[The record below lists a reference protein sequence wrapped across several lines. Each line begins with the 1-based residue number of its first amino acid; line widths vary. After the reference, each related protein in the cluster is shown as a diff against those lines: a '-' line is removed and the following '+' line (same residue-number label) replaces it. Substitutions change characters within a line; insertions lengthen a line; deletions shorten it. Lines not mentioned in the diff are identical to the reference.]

1 MSNVR
6 CNEPPPTATTSLAA
20 KDTEADTG
28 PSIATVPQ
36 PQQQQLAPQQAPT
49 VQSSNSKGTP
59 CRINSVKGYQNRTN
73 SIIYCPPLLRG
84 NSPKEKC
91 SAIVYFGGD
100 VQDIPE
106 KMESNR
112 DNKNYIKWNLEN
124 TALLLRESF
133 PQSHIVVVRPMR
145 MEYSTFSCFDN
156 FVRGNNAGIPDH
168 TPMHYSLQHLEEL
181 LINLTKKLTKPIL
194 DQEFLHKLLSAS
206 STKGYGGDVPCK
218 QNNADILQSNI
229 YDGGAAG
236 AEEPAEPDDLSELLW
251 WRENL
256 NLDKAS
262 LKLIGFSKGC
272 VVLNQFIY
280 EFHYYK
286 TLTPDDSTM
295 MRLVSRISDMYWLD
309 GGHGGGKNTWITS
322 RSLLE
327 TLCRLC
333 INVHVHVTPY
343 QIQDDHRPWIRKEEK
358 AFTDLLKRLGA
369 AFDRHLYPSEANSTN
384 LYTHFD
390 VLNRFR
396 QHQISLFSQQLHQTV
411 MQQQQQ
417 QQGTLVQHA
426 AGGGSYGRVVVAAA
440 GAAAVAAATGQGSEE
455 SADGGDGDGG
465 GGGTGSPGP
474 EEYGTVGEDE
484 DEEEEEEEEEPMEGT
499 EGGGGGGGGGRG
511 GGAIGKVS
519 ERDEEEEDED
529 ASSLALEDGVGEEGP
544 VGGEGEE
551 EEEDDDAPMPA
562 HHVTA
567 METGADDDQG
577 DSSGGSSS
585 GGSLHDN

>member
-6 CNEPPPTATTSLAA
+6 CNEPSTTATTSLAT

-28 PSIATVPQ
+28 PSIAPVPQ
-36 PQQQQLAPQQAPT
+36 QPT
-49 VQSSNSKGTP
+49 VQSTNNKGTP
-59 CRINSVKGYQNRTN
+59 CRINGVKGYQNRTN

-84 NSPKEKC
+84 NTPKDKC
-91 SAIVYFGGD
+91 NAVIYFGGD

-194 DQEFLHKLLSAS
+194 DQDFLHKLLSAS
-206 STKGYGGDVPCK
+206 STKGYGSDVPCK
-218 QNNADILQSNI
+218 QSNVDILQSNI
-229 YDGGAAG
+229 YDGPGNDAT
-236 AEEPAEPDDLSELLW
+236 EPDLAELLW

-369 AFDRHLYPSEANSTN
+369 AFDRHMYPSEANSTN

-411 MQQQQQ
+411 QQQQVPLVQ
-417 QQGTLVQHA
+417 QQHT
-426 AGGGSYGRVVVAAA
+426 
-440 GAAAVAAATGQGSEE
+440 
-455 SADGGDGDGG
+455 
-465 GGGTGSPGP
+465 GTGNYPRPPPDGNDEPGSDNAGQD
-474 EEYGTVGEDE
+474 EYTTVGGETTIGKDATLEGEGIGGVVEDE
-484 DEEEEEEEEEPMEGT
+484 D
-499 EGGGGGGGGGRG
+499 
-511 GGAIGKVS
+511 V
-519 ERDEEEEDED
+519 
-529 ASSLALEDGVGEEGP
+529 
-544 VGGEGEE
+544 
-551 EEEDDDAPMPA
+551 PMPA
-562 HHVTA
+562 VTA
-567 METGADDDQG
+567 METGDEHG
-577 DSSGGSSS
+577 DNSM
-585 GGSLHDN
+585 HDN

>member
-6 CNEPPPTATTSLAA
+6 CNEPPPTATTSLAP
-20 KDTEADTG
+20 KDAEADTG
-28 PSIATVPQ
+28 PSIAPVQ
-36 PQQQQLAPQQAPT
+36 PPVVQA
-49 VQSSNSKGTP
+49 SSNKGTP
-59 CRINSVKGYQNRTN
+59 CRINGVKGYQNRTN

-84 NSPKEKC
+84 SNTSKDKC
-91 SAIVYFGGD
+91 SAIIYFGGD

-168 TPMHYSLQHLEEL
+168 TPMHFSLQHLEEL

-194 DQEFLHKLLSAS
+194 DQDFLLKLLTAS
-206 STKGYGGDVPCK
+206 STKGYGSDVQPCK
-218 QNNADILQSNI
+218 QSNVDILQSNI
-229 YDGGAAG
+229 YDGTGT
-236 AEEPAEPDDLSELLW
+236 ETSEPNLAELLW

-358 AFTDLLKRLGA
+358 AFTELLKRLGA

-396 QHQISLFSQQLHQTV
+396 QHQISLFSQQLHQHHQIPHV
-411 MQQQQQ
+411 QQQQQ
-417 QQGTLVQHA
+417 QQQQQQHHHHPG
-426 AGGGSYGRVVVAAA
+426 AGGNYPRPPPPDDIDDQEQ
-440 GAAAVAAATGQGSEE
+440 QGI
-455 SADGGDGDGG
+455 
-465 GGGTGSPGP
+465 GSPGQD
-474 EEYGTVGEDE
+474 EYAVGERIVKPAIFHEVDDSDGEIEDE
-484 DEEEEEEEEEPMEGT
+484 DDVPMVAAT
-499 EGGGGGGGGGRG
+499 
-511 GGAIGKVS
+511 
-519 ERDEEEEDED
+519 
-529 ASSLALEDGVGEEGP
+529 
-544 VGGEGEE
+544 
-551 EEEDDDAPMPA
+551 
-562 HHVTA
+562 VTA
-567 METGADDDQG
+567 MEMVDDHG
-577 DSSGGSSS
+577 DNSMQ
-585 GGSLHDN
+585 HDN

>member
-6 CNEPPPTATTSLAA
+6 CNEPPPTATTSLAT
-20 KDTEADTG
+20 KDTETDTG
-28 PSIATVPQ
+28 PSIAPV
-36 PQQQQLAPQQAPT
+36 QQQAT
-49 VQSSNSKGTP
+49 VQSSNKGTP

-84 NSPKEKC
+84 NSPTEKC

-194 DQEFLHKLLSAS
+194 DQDFLHKLLSAS
-206 STKGYGGDVPCK
+206 STKGYGSDVPCK
-218 QNNADILQSNI
+218 QNNVDILQSNI
-229 YDGGAAG
+229 YDSSGQ
-236 AEEPAEPDDLSELLW
+236 EPAEPDDLSELLW

-295 MRLVSRISDMYWLD
+295 MRLVSRINDMYWLD

-327 TLCRLC
+327 TLCRLG

-369 AFDRHLYPSEANSTN
+369 SFDRHLYPSEANSTN

-396 QHQISLFSQQLHQTV
+396 QHQISLFSQQLHHTV
-411 MQQQQQ
+411 VQQQQQ
-417 QQGTLVQHA
+417 QQQQQSSLVQHT
-426 AGGGSYGRVVVAAA
+426 GSGGSYGRLISAA
-440 GAAAVAAATGQGSEE
+440 SDEP
-455 SADGGDGDGG
+455 
-465 GGGTGSPGP
+465 GSPDP
-474 EEYGTVGEDE
+474 EEYTVGE
-484 DEEEEEEEEEPMEGT
+484 EEMEGIEKDET
-499 EGGGGGGGGGRG
+499 TFEGGMEGGGVDG
-511 GGAIGKVS
+511 
-519 ERDEEEEDED
+519 
-529 ASSLALEDGVGEEGP
+529 EDGL
-544 VGGEGEE
+544 GEGEE
-551 EEEDDDAPMPA
+551 DDPPLPVDD
-562 HHVTA
+562 TA
-567 METGADDDQG
+567 MESGDDEQE
-577 DSSGGSSS
+577 DSGNM
-585 GGSLHDN
+585 HDN

>member
-6 CNEPPPTATTSLAA
+6 CNEALPSAAATGATSSIVNQKPLEN
-20 KDTEADTG
+20 DNT
-28 PSIATVPQ
+28 PSIAPFQ
-36 PQQQQLAPQQAPT
+36 PQQP
-49 VQSSNSKGTP
+49 SSRGSP
-59 CRINSVKGYQNRTN
+59 CRINGVKGYQNRTN
-73 SIIYCPPLLRG
+73 SIIYCPPLLRP
-84 NSPKEKC
+84 SAQQKC

-124 TALLLRESF
+124 TATLLRESF
-133 PQSHIVVVRPMR
+133 PQSHIIVVRPLR
-145 MEYSTFSCFDN
+145 MEYSTFCCFDN

-168 TPMHYSLQHLEEL
+168 TPMHYALQHLEEL
-181 LINLTKKLTKPIL
+181 LISLTKKLTKPIL
-194 DQEFLHKLLSAS
+194 DQELLHKLLAAS
-206 STKGYGGDVPCK
+206 NSKVAQPSDSSCK
-218 QNNADILQSNI
+218 RNNATNILQSNI
-229 YDGGAAG
+229 YDGAG
-236 AEEPAEPDDLSELLW
+236 EETMAETANMADLLW

-295 MRLVSRISDMYWLD
+295 MRLVSRITDMYWLD
-309 GGHGGGKNTWITS
+309 GGHGGGKNTWLTS

-327 TLCRLC
+327 TLCRLG

-369 AFDRHLYPSEANSTN
+369 AFNRHLYPSEANSTN

-396 QHQISLFSQQLHQTV
+396 QHQVSLFTQQLAQSP
-411 MQQQQQ
+411 QQQPQSPQ
-417 QQGTLVQHA
+417 PPATSL
-426 AGGGSYGRVVVAAA
+426 
-440 GAAAVAAATGQGSEE
+440 ATG
-455 SADGGDGDGG
+455 
-465 GGGTGSPGP
+465 PPYP
-474 EEYGTVGEDE
+474 EPEPRAED
-484 DEEEEEEEEEPMEGT
+484 
-499 EGGGGGGGGGRG
+499 
-511 GGAIGKVS
+511 
-519 ERDEEEEDED
+519 
-529 ASSLALEDGVGEEGP
+529 DGVGGGCEYAP
-544 VGGEGEE
+544 VSSSAKDDPMEVVESGEHIPASDLSPHLAEAG
-551 EEEDDDAPMPA
+551 EDDGQEM
-562 HHVTA
+562 V
-567 METGADDDQG
+567 
-577 DSSGGSSS
+577 
-585 GGSLHDN
+585 N

>member
-6 CNEPPPTATTSLAA
+6 CNDPPPTVTTSLATNDA
-20 KDTEADTG
+20 EADTG
-28 PSIATVPQ
+28 PSIAPA
-36 PQQQQLAPQQAPT
+36 QQQQQQQQQPP
-49 VQSSNSKGTP
+49 VQSSNKGTP
-59 CRINSVKGYQNRTN
+59 CRINGVKGYQNRTN

-84 NSPKEKC
+84 GNAPKDKC

-168 TPMHYSLQHLEEL
+168 TPMHFSLQHLEEL

-194 DQEFLHKLLSAS
+194 DQDFLHKLLSAS
-206 STKGYGGDVPCK
+206 STKGYGGDVLPCK
-218 QNNADILQSNI
+218 QNNVDILQSNI
-229 YDGGAAG
+229 YDASGT
-236 AEEPAEPDDLSELLW
+236 ESAEPNLVELLW

-396 QHQISLFSQQLHQTV
+396 QHQISLFSQQLHQPQPV
-411 MQQQQQ
+411 PLVQHHPGAGGNYPRSPPDDNDEQELQQQEQQQQ
-417 QQGTLVQHA
+417 QQGIDSPGHDEYSTV
-426 AGGGSYGRVVVAAA
+426 GDETIVKD
-440 GAAAVAAATGQGSEE
+440 AT
-455 SADGGDGDGG
+455 ALDGDG
-465 GGGTGSPGP
+465 S
-474 EEYGTVGEDE
+474 
-484 DEEEEEEEEEPMEGT
+484 
-499 EGGGGGGGGGRG
+499 
-511 GGAIGKVS
+511 
-519 ERDEEEEDED
+519 
-529 ASSLALEDGVGEEGP
+529 
-544 VGGEGEE
+544 EGEE
-551 EEEDDDAPMPA
+551 LEEEDDVPMVA
-562 HHVTA
+562 VTA
-567 METGADDDQG
+567 METGEDKG
-577 DSSGGSSS
+577 DNSMQ
-585 GGSLHDN
+585 HDN

>member
-6 CNEPPPTATTSLAA
+6 CNESPPAATTSLAT
-20 KDTEADTG
+20 KDADADTG
-28 PSIATVPQ
+28 PSIAPVQQ
-36 PQQQQLAPQQAPT
+36 PP
-49 VQSSNSKGTP
+49 VQSSNKGTP
-59 CRINSVKGYQNRTN
+59 CRINGVKGYQNRTN

-84 NSPKEKC
+84 SNTPKDRC

-168 TPMHYSLQHLEEL
+168 TPMHFSLQHLEDN
-181 LINLTKKLTKPIL
+181 IF
-194 DQEFLHKLLSAS
+194 DAS
-206 STKGYGGDVPCK
+206 GTDT
-218 QNNADILQSNI
+218 
-229 YDGGAAG
+229 
-236 AEEPAEPDDLSELLW
+236 AEPDLAELLW

-369 AFDRHLYPSEANSTN
+369 AFDRHLDGIEGEIEDDE
-384 LYTHFD
+384 D
-390 VLNRFR
+390 VP
-396 QHQISLFSQQLHQTV
+396 
-411 MQQQQQ
+411 MM
-417 QQGTLVQHA
+417 
-426 AGGGSYGRVVVAAA
+426 AAA
-440 GAAAVAAATGQGSEE
+440 AA
-455 SADGGDGDGG
+455 
-465 GGGTGSPGP
+465 
-474 EEYGTVGEDE
+474 
-484 DEEEEEEEEEPMEGT
+484 
-499 EGGGGGGGGGRG
+499 
-511 GGAIGKVS
+511 
-519 ERDEEEEDED
+519 
-529 ASSLALEDGVGEEGP
+529 
-544 VGGEGEE
+544 
-551 EEEDDDAPMPA
+551 
-562 HHVTA
+562 VTA
-567 METGADDDQG
+567 METGEDQG
-577 DSSGGSSS
+577 DNSMQ
-585 GGSLHDN
+585 HDN

>member
-6 CNEPPPTATTSLAA
+6 CNESPPTATTSIAG

-28 PSIATVPQ
+28 PSIASV
-36 PQQQQLAPQQAPT
+36 QQQQQPAP
-49 VQSSNSKGTP
+49 VQSSNKGTP
-59 CRINSVKGYQNRTN
+59 CRINGVKGYQNRTN

-84 NSPKEKC
+84 SSPKDKC

-133 PQSHIVVVRPMR
+133 PHSHIVVVRPMR

-194 DQEFLHKLLSAS
+194 DQDFLYKLLSAS
-206 STKGYGGDVPCK
+206 STKGYTSDAPATCK
-218 QNNADILQSNI
+218 QNNVDILQSNI
-229 YDGGAAG
+229 YDAPPTAG
-236 AEEPAEPDDLSELLW
+236 PDATAEPDDLGELLW
-251 WRENL
+251 WRDNL

-295 MRLVSRISDMYWLD
+295 MRLVSRITDMYWLD

-396 QHQISLFSQQLHQTV
+396 QHQLNLFTQQLQQS
-411 MQQQQQ
+411 QQQQQ
-417 QQGTLVQHA
+417 QAASPLVQHHA
-426 AGGGSYGRVVVAAA
+426 PNYARDEDDEEEDEEENTAGGGA
-440 GAAAVAAATGQGSEE
+440 
-455 SADGGDGDGG
+455 GGDGDGDG
-465 GGGTGSPGP
+465 GAGVEEDMNYAATTPPMTVDTIGKDALEAEPGG
-474 EEYGTVGEDE
+474 D
-484 DEEEEEEEEEPMEGT
+484 
-499 EGGGGGGGGGRG
+499 GGGGGGGGGG
-511 GGAIGKVS
+511 S
-519 ERDEEEEDED
+519 NEDEEM
-529 ASSLALEDGVGEEGP
+529 
-544 VGGEGEE
+544 
-551 EEEDDDAPMPA
+551 PMATMQSIEP
-562 HHVTA
+562 TTEA
-567 METGADDDQG
+567 M
-577 DSSGGSSS
+577 
-585 GGSLHDN
+585 HDN

>member
-6 CNEPPPTATTSLAA
+6 CNEPPPTATTSIVT

-28 PSIATVPQ
+28 PSIAPVPQ
-36 PQQQQLAPQQAPT
+36 QPT
-49 VQSSNSKGTP
+49 VQSSNKGTP
-59 CRINSVKGYQNRTN
+59 CRINNVKGYQNRTN

-84 NSPKEKC
+84 NSPKDKC

-181 LINLTKKLTKPIL
+181 LINLTKKLTKPML
-194 DQEFLHKLLSAS
+194 DQEFLNKLLSAS
-206 STKGYGGDVPCK
+206 STKGYGSDVPCK

-229 YDGGAAG
+229 YDNDGQAT
-236 AEEPAEPDDLSELLW
+236 AEPDDLSELLW

-369 AFDRHLYPSEANSTN
+369 SFDRNLYPSEANSTN

-417 QQGTLVQHA
+417 QQGSLVQLTG
-426 AGGGSYGRVVVAAA
+426 AGNYGRVV
-440 GAAAVAAATGQGSEE
+440 TGPGSDEPP
-455 SADGGDGDGG
+455 
-465 GGGTGSPGP
+465 GTDLPGQ
-474 EEYGTVGEDE
+474 EEYNTAGGE
-484 DEEEEEEEEEPMEGT
+484 
-499 EGGGGGGGGGRG
+499 
-511 GGAIGKVS
+511 
-519 ERDEEEEDED
+519 DEEEEDEEEMGGIGKD
-529 ASSLALEDGVGEEGP
+529 EASSLEEGGEDGVGE
-544 VGGEGEE
+544 GED
-551 EEEDDDAPMPA
+551 EDTPMPN
-562 HHVTA
+562 VTA
-567 METGADDDQG
+567 METGDDDQG
-577 DSSGGSSS
+577 DSSSSIM
-585 GGSLHDN
+585 HDN

>member
-6 CNEPPPTATTSLAA
+6 CNEPSPTATTSS
-20 KDTEADTG
+20 KDTDPDTG
-28 PSIATVPQ
+28 PSIAAFQ
-36 PQQQQLAPQQAPT
+36 PVAGTGTGQP
-49 VQSSNSKGTP
+49 SNKGNP
-59 CRINSVKGYQNRTN
+59 CRINGVKGYQNRIN

-84 NSPKEKC
+84 SSQKDKC
-91 SAIVYFGGD
+91 TAIVYFGGD

-106 KMESNR
+106 KMELNR

-124 TALLLRESF
+124 TAVLLRESF
-133 PQSHIVVVRPMR
+133 PHSHIVVVRPGR
-145 MEYSTFSCFDN
+145 MEYNTFSCFDN

-194 DQEFLHKLLSAS
+194 DQDFLHKLLNAS
-206 STKGYGGDVPCK
+206 SSKGYASDGPCK
-218 QNNADILQSNI
+218 QSSDILQSNI
-229 YDGGAAG
+229 YDAPGSEMATG
-236 AEEPAEPDDLSELLW
+236 PRLNELLW

-295 MRLVSRISDMYWLD
+295 MRLVSRITDMYWLD

-369 AFDRHLYPSEANSTN
+369 AFDRTLYPSEANSTN

-396 QHQISLFSQQLHQTV
+396 QHQLNLFSQQLHQTA
-411 MQQQQQ
+411 QPP
-417 QQGTLVQHA
+417 TLGQHA
-426 AGGGSYGRVVVAAA
+426 GTYRPGDDEVATMPVDPGEYVAGMGREAL
-440 GAAAVAAATGQGSEE
+440 E
-455 SADGGDGDGG
+455 ADPGDG
-465 GGGTGSPGP
+465 
-474 EEYGTVGEDE
+474 EDTPMPPTE
-484 DEEEEEEEEEPMEGT
+484 AMQPIEP
-499 EGGGGGGGGGRG
+499 
-511 GGAIGKVS
+511 
-519 ERDEEEEDED
+519 
-529 ASSLALEDGVGEEGP
+529 
-544 VGGEGEE
+544 EGEL
-551 EEEDDDAPMPA
+551 
-562 HHVTA
+562 
-567 METGADDDQG
+567 Q
-577 DSSGGSSS
+577 
-585 GGSLHDN
+585 DN

>member
-6 CNEPPPTATTSLAA
+6 CNESPPAATTSIAG
-20 KDTEADTG
+20 KDTDADTG
-28 PSIATVPQ
+28 PSIAPV
-36 PQQQQLAPQQAPT
+36 QQQQQQPAP
-49 VQSSNSKGTP
+49 VQSSNKGTP
-59 CRINSVKGYQNRTN
+59 CRINGVKGYQNRTN

-84 NSPKEKC
+84 SSPKDKC
-91 SAIVYFGGD
+91 CAIVYFGGD

-133 PQSHIVVVRPMR
+133 PHSHIVVVRPMR

-194 DQEFLHKLLSAS
+194 DQDFLYKLLSAS
-206 STKGYGGDVPCK
+206 STKGYASDVPPPCK
-218 QNNADILQSNI
+218 QNNVDILQSNI
-229 YDGGAAG
+229 YDAPAPAG
-236 AEEPAEPDDLSELLW
+236 PDAPEPDDLADLLW
-251 WRENL
+251 WRDSL

-295 MRLVSRISDMYWLD
+295 MRLVSRITDMYWLD

-396 QHQISLFSQQLHQTV
+396 QHQLNLFTQQL
-411 MQQQQQ
+411 QQQQQ
-417 QQGTLVQHA
+417 AAPPLVQHHTP
-426 AGGGSYGRVVVAAA
+426 SYPRD
-440 GAAAVAAATGQGSEE
+440 E
-455 SADGGDGDGG
+455 
-465 GGGTGSPGP
+465 
-474 EEYGTVGEDE
+474 E
-484 DEEEEEEEEEPMEGT
+484 DEEEDEEEST
-499 EGGGGGGGGGRG
+499 ERAGAGGGEGEGGGGGGRG
-511 GGAIGKVS
+511 GRG
-519 ERDEEEEDED
+519 
-529 ASSLALEDGVGEEGP
+529 DGDG
-544 VGGEGEE
+544 GGEGA
-551 EEEDDDAPMPA
+551 EDEVNYAGTAPGTAADVIGKDTLGPA
-562 HHVTA
+562 PG
-567 METGADDDQG
+567 GADGGLDD
-577 DSSGGSSS
+577 GG
-585 GGSLHDN
+585 GGGGGVGGLGGAGEDEEMPMATMQPTEPDADEMHDN

>member
-1 MSNVR
+1 MSNIR
-6 CNEPPPTATTSLAA
+6 CNEPPATATTSLAG
-20 KDTEADTG
+20 KDTDGDTG
-28 PSIATVPQ
+28 PSIAQFQPQ
-36 PQQQQLAPQQAPT
+36 PQQQQQQPQQLATAAGAPVDT
-49 VQSSNSKGTP
+49 SKGNP
-59 CRINSVKGYQNRTN
+59 CRINGVKGYQNRTN
-73 SIIYCPPLLRG
+73 SIIYCPPLLRT
-84 NSPKEKC
+84 NPQKDKC
-91 SAIVYFGGD
+91 SAIIYFGGD

-133 PQSHIVVVRPMR
+133 PQSHIIVVRPMR

-168 TPMHYSLQHLEEL
+168 TPMHFSLQHLEEL

-194 DQEFLHKLLSAS
+194 DQEFLHKLLAAS
-206 STKGYGGDVPCK
+206 SSKSLASDMSCKQSNNVDLLQSDIYDSAGGDST
-218 QNNADILQSNI
+218 NES
-229 YDGGAAG
+229 
-236 AEEPAEPDDLSELLW
+236 DLTDLLW

-295 MRLVSRISDMYWLD
+295 MRLVSRITDMYWLD

-369 AFDRHLYPSEANSTN
+369 SFDRHLYPSEANSTN

-396 QHQISLFSQQLHQTV
+396 QHQMNIFTQQLHQTS
-411 MQQQQQ
+411 QQPI
-417 QQGTLVQHA
+417 VQHTAPGAYRSDA
-426 AGGGSYGRVVVAAA
+426 APDVTDNREYAPD
-440 GAAAVAAATGQGSEE
+440 E
-455 SADGGDGDGG
+455 SALHKDAME
-465 GGGTGSPGP
+465 T
-474 EEYGTVGEDE
+474 EEAG
-484 DEEEEEEEEEPMEGT
+484 
-499 EGGGGGGGGGRG
+499 
-511 GGAIGKVS
+511 
-519 ERDEEEEDED
+519 
-529 ASSLALEDGVGEEGP
+529 
-544 VGGEGEE
+544 
-551 EEEDDDAPMPA
+551 DDAPPSESA
-562 HHVTA
+562 LQEIEHD
-567 METGADDDQG
+567 ADM
-577 DSSGGSSS
+577 
-585 GGSLHDN
+585 HDN

>member
-6 CNEPPPTATTSLAA
+6 CNEPPATATSSIAG
-20 KDTEADTG
+20 KDTDADTG
-28 PSIATVPQ
+28 PSIAQFQ
-36 PQQQQLAPQQAPT
+36 PQQPAAPGAMPP
-49 VQSSNSKGTP
+49 SNKGNP
-59 CRINSVKGYQNRTN
+59 CRINGVKGHQNRTN
-73 SIIYCPPLLRG
+73 SIIYCPPLLRT
-84 NSPKEKC
+84 NPQKDKC
-91 SAIVYFGGD
+91 SAIIYFGGD

-133 PQSHIVVVRPMR
+133 PQSHIIVVRPMR

-168 TPMHYSLQHLEEL
+168 TPMHFSLQHLEEL

-194 DQEFLHKLLSAS
+194 DQEFLHKLLAAS
-206 STKGYGGDVPCK
+206 SSKTLAGDVSCK
-218 QNNADILQSNI
+218 QNNVDILQSDI
-229 YDGGAAG
+229 YNSTSGDSNEG
-236 AEEPAEPDDLSELLW
+236 DLTDLLW

-295 MRLVSRISDMYWLD
+295 MRLVSRITDMYWLD

-369 AFDRHLYPSEANSTN
+369 SFDRHLYPSEANSTN

-396 QHQISLFSQQLHQTV
+396 QHQMNIFTQQLHQTS
-411 MQQQQQ
+411 QQPIP
-417 QQGTLVQHA
+417 QHA
-426 AGGGSYGRVVVAAA
+426 APGAYRSDAEDGTDNREYVAD
-440 GAAAVAAATGQGSEE
+440 EE
-455 SADGGDGDGG
+455 SSVRKDA
-465 GGGTGSPGP
+465 
-474 EEYGTVGEDE
+474 
-484 DEEEEEEEEEPMEGT
+484 MET
-499 EGGGGGGGGGRG
+499 
-511 GGAIGKVS
+511 
-519 ERDEEEEDED
+519 D
-529 ASSLALEDGVGEEGP
+529 AG
-544 VGGEGEE
+544 
-551 EEEDDDAPMPA
+551 DDAPPPISPLQEVEHNIEM
-562 HHVTA
+562 
-567 METGADDDQG
+567 
-577 DSSGGSSS
+577 
-585 GGSLHDN
+585 HDN